1 MNIRPSDRLAIA
13 VAQLNPTVGDI
24 AGNADKARRAR
35 ADAACDG
42 ADLVAF
48 PELFLSGYPPED
60 LVLKPAFQAACRAKI
75 EELARETADGG
86 PALLIGTPWVE
97 EKKLYNAYCVLD
109 RGAVTAVRLKVNLP
123 NYGVFDER
131 RVFAPGPP
139 SGPVAFRGVR
149 IGIPICEDIWTEWGD
164 YEDVVETLAESG
176 AELMIVP
183 NGSPYARDKDDVRL
197 NLAVARVTES
207 GVPLIY
213 ANQVGGQDELVF
225 DGASFGLHADRS
237 LAFQFPA
244 FREMVRTLH
253 WERSGNSWRCL
264 DGPVAPIPEGD
275 RADYAACMLGLRD
288 YVSKNGFKGVVLG
301 LSGGV
306 DSALVAAL
314 AVDAL
319 GPERVDCV
327 MLPYRFTSQAS
338 LEDAAQ
344 VAKALGVRYDVVPIE
359 SAVLG
364 LEQALAGVFAGKPR
378 DVTEENLQA
387 RARGVILMAMSNKL
401 GLMVVT
407 TGNKSEMSVGY
418 ATLYGDMNGGFNPIK
433 DLYKTQVYRLT
444 RLRNGWKP
452 DDALGPE
459 GHVIPDNILTRVPTA
474 ELRENQTDQD
484 TLPPYDVLDSILER
498 LVEREEPIAA
508 IVAEGFDR
516 ETVMKVERM
525 LNLAEY
531 KRRQAAPGVKV
542 TLKNFGRDRRY
553 PIVNRFRDSGE
564 PLPAPDPALVQA
576 APIAFSGKVGTGL
589 P

>member
-1 MNIRPSDRLAIA
+1 MHARPTDRLAIA
-13 VAQLNPTVGDI
+13 IGQLNPIVGDI

-35 ADAACDG
+35 AEAARSG
-42 ADLVAF
+42 ADIVAL

-60 LVLKPAFQAACRAKI
+60 LVLKPAFQAACRAKV
-75 EELARETADGG
+75 EELARETAGGG
-86 PALLIGTPWVE
+86 PALLIGTPWLE
-97 EKKLYNAYCVLD
+97 ERKLYNAYCLLD
-109 RGAVTAVRLKVNLP
+109 CGVIATVRRKVNLP

-131 RVFAPGPP
+131 RVFASGPPPGP
-139 SGPVAFRGVR
+139 ANFRGVR

-164 YEDVVETLAESG
+164 YEDVVECLAETG

-183 NGSPYARDKDDVRL
+183 NGSPYSRDKDDVRL

-213 ANQVGGQDELVF
+213 VNQVGGQDELVF
-225 DGASFGLHADRS
+225 DGASFGLNADRA
-237 LAFQFPA
+237 LAFQLPA
-244 FREMVRTLH
+244 FREVVQTLR
-253 WERSGNSWRCL
+253 WERSGNGWRCV
-264 DGPVAPIPEGD
+264 DDFIVAVEAGD
-275 RADYAACMLGLRD
+275 KADYFACMLGLRD
-288 YVSKNGFKGVVLG
+288 YVGKNGFKGVVLG

-319 GPERVDCV
+319 GADRVHCA
-327 MLPYRFTSQAS
+327 MLPYRYTSQQS
-338 LEDAAQ
+338 LDDAAQ
-344 VAKALGVRYDVVPIE
+344 VAKALGVRYDTVPIE

-364 LEQALAGVFAGKPR
+364 LEKALAPVFAGQPR

-387 RARGVILMAMSNKL
+387 RARGTILMAISNKF

-433 DLYKTQVYRLT
+433 DLYKTEVYRLA

-452 DDALGPE
+452 DGALGPD
-459 GHVIPDNILTRVPTA
+459 GGVIPENIITRPPTA

-484 TLPPYDVLDSILER
+484 SLPPYDILDAILER
-498 LVEREEPIAA
+498 LVEHEQPIASIIAAGFDSA
-508 IVAEGFDR
+508 IVTRVDR
-516 ETVMKVERM
+516 L
-525 LNLAEY
+525 LNIAEY

-542 TLKNFGRDRRY
+542 TTRNFGRDRRY
-553 PIVNRFRDSGE
+553 PITNRFRDAGKE
-564 PLPAPDPALVQA
+564 LPAPDQTLISRA
-576 APIAFSGKVGTGL
+576 ARASVDAFEG
-589 P
+589 

>member
-1 MNIRPSDRLAIA
+1 MNARPVDRLAIA
-13 VAQLNPTVGDI
+13 VAQLNPIVGDI
-24 AGNADKARRAR
+24 AGNADKARKAR
-35 ADAACDG
+35 AQAARAG
-42 ADLVAF
+42 ADLVAL

-60 LVLKPAFQAACRAKI
+60 LVLKPALQAACRAKI
-75 EELARETADGG
+75 EELARESADGG
-86 PALLIGTPWVE
+86 PAVLIGTPWLE
-97 EKKLYNAYCVLD
+97 DGKLYNAYCLLD
-109 RGAVTAVRLKVNLP
+109 RGAIAAVRLKVNLP

-139 SGPVAFRGVR
+139 PGPVNFRGVR
-149 IGIPICEDIWTEWGD
+149 IGMPICEDIWTEWGD
-164 YEDVVETLAESG
+164 YEDVVECLAETG

-183 NGSPYARDKDDVRL
+183 NGSPYSRDKDEVRL
-197 NLAVARVTES
+197 NIAVARVTES
-207 GVPLIY
+207 DLPLVY
-213 ANQVGGQDELVF
+213 VNQVGGQDELVF

-237 LAFQFPA
+237 LAFQLPA
-244 FREMVRTLH
+244 FRESVETLL
-253 WERSGNSWRCL
+253 WVRSGNGWRCSG
-264 DGPVAPIPEGD
+264 GPVAMLEEGD
-275 RADYAACMLGLRD
+275 KGDYLACMLGLRD
-288 YVSKNGFKGVVLG
+288 YVNKSGFKGVVLG
-301 LSGGV
+301 LSGGI

-319 GPERVDCV
+319 GPDRVRCV
-327 MLPYRFTSQAS
+327 MLPYRFTSQVS
-338 LEDAAQ
+338 LDDAAG
-344 VAKALGVRYDVVPIE
+344 VARALGVRYDVVPIE

-364 LEQALAGVFAGKPR
+364 LEKSLAPVLAGQTR

-387 RARGVILMAMSNKL
+387 RARGTILMAISNKF

-433 DLYKTQVYRLT
+433 DLYKTEVYRLA

-452 DDALGPE
+452 ADALGPD
-459 GHVIPDNILTRVPTA
+459 GAVIPDNILTRAPTA

-484 TLPPYDVLDSILER
+484 TLPPYDVLDRILER
-498 LVEREEPIAA
+498 LVEREQPIAK
-508 IVAEGFDR
+508 IVEEGFDR
-516 ETVMKVERM
+516 DTVTKIERM

-564 PLPAPDPALVQA
+564 SLPVPDRSLLKA
-576 APIAFSGKVGTGL
+576 AAAKSEAYDF
-589 P
+589 